1 MGCKNSKE
9 PSCSFLQGLEGLKW
23 HIENDNMNV
32 IKSELESIKLVIDD
46 ELIAIEGI
54 CFNPLAYALYL
65 GKYKAFRY
73 IHEIFNAR
81 VDLMESML
89 MRQGVCPLSL
99 SITNGNL
106 DLFIY
111 YFQLQSSK
119 ALQNDKQDSMASA
132 DCLACEAKIPFI
144 QQAVLSG
151 FINIVSYLN
160 QNFSESAHGPGFYD
174 VHFVDL
180 NTGENS
186 ALVACRSGKFVMVKL
201 LFNLGVDFH
210 LKNKKMQNAIQI
222 LAESDK
228 GDGGD
233 IYECLH
239 LLVFEANVNFRYCY
253 EDCLIKFNDVK
264 AVFLLEKQLE
274 KQGIYVTKKGVEEIY
289 SGKIRAGK
297 EVKVQESAEL
307 SFISYT
313 SQASILGTL
322 NRNDNV

>member
-1 MGCKNSKE
+1 MGCKNSKD
-9 PSCSFLQGLEGLKW
+9 PACNFLQGLEALKW

-32 IKSELESIKLVIDD
+32 IKSEQENIKLAIDD
-46 ELIAIEGI
+46 ELIVIEGI

-73 IHEIFNAR
+73 IHEMFNAR
-81 VDLMESML
+81 IDLMESML
-89 MRQGVCPLSL
+89 MRQGLCPLSL
-99 SITNGNL
+99 SISTGNL

-111 YFQLQSSK
+111 YFQLKSNK
-119 ALQNDKQDSMASA
+119 VLQNDKQDSMASA
-132 DCLACEAKIPFI
+132 DYISCEIKIPFI

-160 QNFSESAHGPGFYD
+160 QNVADSGLGPAFFD

-186 ALVACRSGKFVMVKL
+186 ALVACRSAKFVMVKL

-228 GDGGD
+228 GVGGD
-233 IYECLH
+233 VFECLH
-239 LLVFEANVNFRYCY
+239 LLVFEAKVKFSYCY
-253 EDCLIKFNDVK
+253 EDCLMKFNDVR
-264 AVFLLEKQLE
+264 AVMLLEKQLQ
-274 KQGIYVTKKGVEEIY
+274 KQGIYVTKKDVEEIY
-289 SGKIRAGK
+289 SGKMRGSK
-297 EVKVQESAEL
+297 EVRAHESAEL